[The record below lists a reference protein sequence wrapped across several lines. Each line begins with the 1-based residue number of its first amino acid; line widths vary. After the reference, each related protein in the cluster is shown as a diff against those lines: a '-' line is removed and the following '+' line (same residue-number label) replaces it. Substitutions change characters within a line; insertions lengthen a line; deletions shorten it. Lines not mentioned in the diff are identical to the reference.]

1 MLKICQTTTRCFL
14 KKTNLTKLTQR
25 PVASFL
31 TDRTLRDP
39 PTGVGWPLSLVV
51 PSLVA

>member
-1 MLKICQTTTRCFL
+1 MCSKCQTTTGCFL
-14 KKTNLTKLTQR
+14 KKTNLTELTQR

-31 TDRTLRDP
+31 TDQTLRDP